1 MHNGTQLRTPAGGD
15 PARSRGRGGDSYD
28 DIEPLLIE
36 LAGTDPADP
45 HRKVLR
51 EAAIARCLPLA
62 EHIARRFSGRGE
74 TFDDLLQ
81 IARLGLLH
89 AVDRFDP
96 GFGSGF
102 LAFAIPTIM
111 GEVRRHFRDFT
122 WSVRVPRRVKE
133 IQQLLGPVTETLTHR
148 LRRAPTAREI
158 AAELQVDMEEV
169 TQALVARNAYQ
180 AASIDAAIENENG
193 NTAIAL
199 NEAIGTE
206 DPEYRHVEDYL
217 AVRPLIAEL
226 PERERRVLV
235 LRFFEF
241 RTQNE
246 IAELLGV
253 SQMQVSRI
261 LCRTLDT
268 LREQALRD

>member
-1 MHNGTQLRTPAGGD
+1 MQTRTQLRNSAGGE
-15 PARSRGRGGDSYD
+15 PARTARPGRDSYD
-28 DIEPLLIE
+28 DIEPLLAE
-36 LAGTDPADP
+36 LAAVAISDPR
-45 HRKVLR
+45 RKALR
-51 EAAIARCLPLA
+51 EDVIRRCLPLA
-62 EHIARRFSGRGE
+62 EHIARRFAGRGE

-81 IARLGLLH
+81 IARLGLLQ

-96 GFGSGF
+96 GYGATF

-111 GEVRRHFRDFT
+111 GEVRRHFRDHT
-122 WSVRVPRRVKE
+122 WAVRVPRRVKE
-133 IQQLLGPVTETLTHR
+133 IQQLLGPVTEAMTHR

-158 AAELQVDMEEV
+158 AAELQVELEEV

-180 AASIDAAIENENG
+180 TTPIDAVTENENG
-193 NTAIAL
+193 NAAISR
-199 NEAIGTE
+199 NEALGAD

-226 PERERRVLV
+226 PEREQRVLV

-246 IAELLGV
+246 IAEQLGV
-253 SQMQVSRI
+253 SQMQVSRM

-268 LREQALRD
+268 LCEQALRD